1 MQQKIMDDLG
11 VPTLKNYEEY
21 LDLPSMVGRNKRVSF
36 EYLKQRV
43 WKRLQGWEG
52 KLLSQ
57 AGREVL
63 IKSVIQAIP
72 TYTMSCFKLPVT
84 LCHEIETLVRKF
96 WWGQRGDCR
105 KVHWVKWNELCQH
118 KNQGGMGFKDLMT
131 FNEAMLAKLAWRLLN
146 DENSLFHRVF
156 KARFFPRGSILEAK
170 DSPSASYAWRSIVV
184 GRGVISKGA
193 LWRVGDEKQIKI
205 WSDNWL
211 RTRHNPRISTPM
223 IFGRAFKC

>member
-84 LCHEIETLVRKF
+84 LCHEIETLV
-96 WWGQRGDCR
+96 
-105 KVHWVKWNELCQH
+105 
-118 KNQGGMGFKDLMT
+118 
-131 FNEAMLAKLAWRLLN
+131 
-146 DENSLFHRVF
+146 
-156 KARFFPRGSILEAK
+156 
-170 DSPSASYAWRSIVV
+170 
-184 GRGVISKGA
+184 
-193 LWRVGDEKQIKI
+193 
-205 WSDNWL
+205 
-211 RTRHNPRISTPM
+211 
-223 IFGRAFKC
+223 